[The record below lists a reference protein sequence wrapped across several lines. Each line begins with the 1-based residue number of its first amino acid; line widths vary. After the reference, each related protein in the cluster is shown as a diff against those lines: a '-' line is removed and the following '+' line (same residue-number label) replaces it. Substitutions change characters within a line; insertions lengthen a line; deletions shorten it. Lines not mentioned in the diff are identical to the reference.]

1 MFLQSVMR
9 VSPRRWGEVS
19 LTVACLAL
27 LYYTAWVILLPFV
40 EPEYLPLVARS
51 GFVLKPKMICS
62 ILICR
67 FFPPPWVGLALP
79 LLLGASLSLLLFC
92 RAAYLVRWK
101 QALHQH

>member
-1 MFLQSVMR
+1 VFLQSVMR

-40 EPEYLPLVARS
+40 EPEYLPLVAR
-51 GFVLKPKMICS
+51 
-62 ILICR
+62 

-92 RAAYLVRWK
+92 RAAYLVRWG
-101 QALHQH
+101 QGTSTSHFTAHLTL